1 MTGLITPH
9 WTAPARI
16 RASMSTRASGVS
28 AGAYASMN
36 LGYATA
42 DNREHVKENERRI
55 ALEMGIDCSD
65 IRWVYQVHGN
75 VAHHAENLPVNHPL
89 GATHIQGDAIVSH
102 TPGLVCG
109 VKIADC
115 MPVLFASV
123 DGDVVAAVHAGWR
136 GLNNGVLENTIA
148 ACGVAPEKLNSWCG
162 PCIGPLQ
169 FEVGEEVRDA
179 FVASDAVAAKAFVS
193 GKTPGKFLCDLPMLA
208 MQRLQRAGVTRIAMS
223 HRCTVSEPDVFFSHR
238 RDKVSGRMAAFV
250 WIEKSI

>member
-1 MTGLITPH
+1 M
-9 WTAPARI
+9 
-16 RASMSTRASGVS
+16 
-28 AGAYASMN
+28 
-36 LGYATA
+36 
-42 DNREHVKENERRI
+42 
-55 ALEMGIDCSD
+55 
-65 IRWVYQVHGN
+65 
-75 VAHHAENLPVNHPL
+75 NHPL
-89 GATHIQGDAIVSH
+89 GATEIRGDAIVSH

-193 GKTPGKFLCDLPMLA
+193 GKTPCKFLCDLPMLA